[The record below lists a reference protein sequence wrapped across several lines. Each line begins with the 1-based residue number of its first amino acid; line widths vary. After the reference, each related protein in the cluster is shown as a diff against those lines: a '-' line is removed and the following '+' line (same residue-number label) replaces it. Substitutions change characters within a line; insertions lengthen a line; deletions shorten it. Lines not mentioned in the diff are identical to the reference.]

1 MANTPHASILT
12 RLGRIRRQVPLVPDP
27 ADFGTAF
34 GLEMSLGEPA
44 SPQATAKANR
54 PRWLDR
60 LGLKPGR

>member
-1 MANTPHASILT
+1 
-12 RLGRIRRQVPLVPDP
+12 VPDP